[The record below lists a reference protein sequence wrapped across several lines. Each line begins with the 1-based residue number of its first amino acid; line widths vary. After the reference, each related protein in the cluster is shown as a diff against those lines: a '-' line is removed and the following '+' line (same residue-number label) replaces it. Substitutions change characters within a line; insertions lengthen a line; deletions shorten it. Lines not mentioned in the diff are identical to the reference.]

1 MVPPTAIAAGFTYM
15 AYKAFCPEAHP
26 KASSVVNPTI
36 LKKNEKVVD
45 TVDVEDI
52 SEKAV
57 FCRCWRSKNV
67 SKHQPTRKIYYSPC
81 CFILH
86 LFIIFCFIFDII
98 NMSLEFQGTK

>member
-1 MVPPTAIAAGFTYM
+1 M

-67 SKHQPTRKIYYSPC
+67 SNNLPT
-81 CFILH
+81 
-86 LFIIFCFIFDII
+86 
-98 NMSLEFQGTK
+98 

>member
-1 MVPPTAIAAGFTYM
+1 MYYSTLQLIFIIILFTVKDWLALVPPTALAAGVTYM
-15 AYKAFCPEAHP
+15 AYRAFCPEGCSP
-26 KASSVVNPTI
+26 PSSLVNPTI

-67 SKHQPTRKIYYSPC
+67 SHGKMLTKD
-81 CFILH
+81 
-86 LFIIFCFIFDII
+86 FCFFV
-98 NMSLEFQGTK
+98 MHVKM